1 MGGSGSTAQ
10 IRVNIGGKAKIFRF
24 SSCFLLTYAYLCAKI
39 IQYENK
45 INMSYGLLKGK
56 RGVIFGALNE
66 QSIAWKVAVKAVE
79 EGATITLSNTAIAIR
94 MGQVD
99 QLGKQLEC
107 EVIPADAT
115 SYEDLQ
121 EVFRRSV
128 EVLGGKIDFVL
139 HSIGM
144 SPNVRKGRTYDDLD
158 YSMLDKTLNISAISF
173 HKMIQAAKKQDAI
186 AEYGSIVA
194 LTYMAAQR
202 TMYGYNDMAD
212 AKALLESIARS
223 FGYIYGREH
232 HVRINT
238 ISQSPTMTTAGS
250 GVKGMD
256 RLFDFANRMSPLGN
270 ASADDCADYCVVM
283 FSDLTRKV
291 TMQNLFHDGGFSS
304 MGMSLRAMATYEK
317 GLEEYMDENGNIIY
331 G

>member
-1 MGGSGSTAQ
+1 
-10 IRVNIGGKAKIFRF
+10 
-24 SSCFLLTYAYLCAKI
+24 
-39 IQYENK
+39 
-45 INMSYGLLKGK
+45 MSYGLLKGK
-56 RGVIFGALNE
+56 RGIIFGALNE

-94 MGQVD
+94 MGQVND
-99 QLGKQLEC
+99 LAKQLNC
-107 EVIPADAT
+107 EVIAADAT

-121 EVFRRSV
+121 EVFRRSQ

-158 YSMLDKTLNISAISF
+158 YNMLSKTLDISAISF
-173 HKMIQAAKKQDAI
+173 HKMLQAAKKQDAI
-186 AEYGSIVA
+186 AEYGSILA

-202 TMYGYNDMAD
+202 TMFGYNDMAD

-250 GVKGMD
+250 GIKGMD

-270 ASADDCADYCVVM
+270 ASADECADYCIVM

-317 GLEEYMDENGNIIY
+317 GLEEYMDENGNLIY